1 MFCGK
6 CGTQNPDNAAFCKGC
21 GTRLEGSPKAPAN
34 SEARKPVNTQRT
46 GAKKRRPVLTTRKTH
61 MAYWI
66 SQVLGDGL
74 FIGLA
79 AFCFIRA
86 SELIESYWY
95 RSDGEK
101 MQALGFAFMLVWFLS
116 FIYHMMVIRTYADVH
131 ENRIAGSGLQGIQTK
146 SFDLRFEQIAG
157 ISISKGFLNLE
168 AGGGAFLIIN
178 TSAGEYKIITT
189 LARANE
195 IVEYYSNYVRRTRT
209 RRER

>member
-1 MFCGK
+1 MFCNK

-21 GTRLEGSPKAPAN
+21 GARLSDNQKAPVSTA
-34 SEARKPVNTQRT
+34 ARTPVNAQRT
-46 GAKKRRPVLTTRKTH
+46 GTKKRKPIFTTKKTY
-61 MAYWI
+61 MTYWI
-66 SQVLGDGL
+66 GQVLGDSLFVGL
-74 FIGLA
+74 GV
-79 AFCFIRA
+79 FCFIRA
-86 SELIESYWY
+86 GELIDSYWY

-116 FIYHMMVIRTYADVH
+116 TIYHMMVIRTYADVH
-131 ENRIAGSGLQGIQTK
+131 ENRITGSGMQGIQAK

-178 TSAGEYKIITT
+178 TSAGEYKVITT
-189 LARANE
+189 QARANE
-195 IVEYYSNYVRRTRT
+195 IVEYYANYVRRTRP

>member
-1 MFCGK
+1 MFCNK

-21 GTRLEGSPKAPAN
+21 GARLNETQKAPV
-34 SEARKPVNTQRT
+34 STTARSPVNTQRT
-46 GAKKRRPVLTTRKTH
+46 GTKKRKPILTTKKTY
-61 MAYWI
+61 MTYWI
-66 SQVLGDGL
+66 GQVLGDSLFVGL
-74 FIGLA
+74 GV
-79 AFCFIRA
+79 FCFIRA
-86 SELIESYWY
+86 GELIDSYWY

-116 FIYHMMVIRTYADVH
+116 TIYHMMVIRTYADVH
-131 ENRIAGSGLQGIQTK
+131 ENRISGSGMQGIQTK

-178 TSAGEYKIITT
+178 TAAGEYKIITT
-189 LARANE
+189 QARANE
-195 IVEYYSNYVRRTRT
+195 IVEYYANYVRRTRP